1 MVTAFAEPASVN
13 LESQTEM
20 DKPQADPDHV
30 DLISTRK
37 LSKNVLLNLFAE
49 GVPLLVSLFCIPVLV
64 HRLGTEQFGILTL
77 AWAIIGYFGIFD
89 MGLGRALSKLVA
101 EKLGRKDYESIPALF
116 WTGLLMMGILGL
128 MGAAILGGGASF
140 AVVHILSIS
149 PEFQHETLIVL
160 YLLAAT
166 IPFVIGSSAMVGVLS
181 AYQRFDLIVKI
192 RMPLGSWMFL
202 GPVIAVLV
210 FHTLVS
216 VVWMMVLGRCLMFVL
231 AALMCRRAVSG
242 LHKPILRRDV
252 LKSLFSFG
260 GWVTVSNIISPIM
273 AYMDR
278 FFIAAAIGLSA
289 VAYYATPYTVTVKF
303 QIIPSI
309 LLMVLFPALSTMFAF
324 DRVKARRTFEVS
336 GALVLSAMLP
346 VAIIVVGFAGPGL
359 SFWLGKDFASHSE
372 LVLQILMVGILL
384 NSLAFVPYA
393 SIQADGRP
401 DITAILHLIELPVY
415 LAILWFALHAWGIV
429 GAAAAWTVRA
439 GLDWVLLLS
448 IGSVKVKSGFAIRQ
462 ILLTVGLLCSLLG
475 MAQANNLIVRGVLC
489 IVIMIV
495 FIVLSWRYLLDVSGR
510 NDMKR
515 IVHATMSR
523 LRFV

>member
-1 MVTAFAEPASVN
+1 MEAVA
-13 LESQTEM
+13 L
-20 DKPQADPDHV
+20 QADLDPGLNFDMERQQVDPDHA
-30 DLISTRK
+30 DLTSTRK

-49 GVPLLVSLFCIPVLV
+49 GVPLVVSLFCIPILI
-64 HRLGTEQFGILTL
+64 HRLGTEQFGVLTL

-101 EKLGRKDYESIPALF
+101 EKLGRKEYESIPALF

-128 MGAAILGGGASF
+128 LGAAILGGGASF

-192 RMPLGSWMFL
+192 RMPIGSWMFL

-216 VVWMMVLGRCLMFVL
+216 VVWMMVLGRCVMLVL
-231 AALMCRRAVSG
+231 AGLMCRQAVSG
-242 LHKPILRRDV
+242 LHKPVLQRV
-252 LKSLFSFG
+252 ALKSLLSFG
-260 GWVTVSNIISPIM
+260 SWVTISNIIGPIM
-273 AYMDR
+273 TYVDR
-278 FFIAAAIGLSA
+278 FFIAAVIGLSA
-289 VAYYATPYTVTVKF
+289 VAYYATPYTVAVKL
-303 QIIPSI
+303 QIIPSV
-309 LLMVLFPALSTMFAF
+309 LLTVLFPALSTMLAY
-324 DRVKARRTFEVS
+324 DRIRARRAFNISST
-336 GALVLSAMLP
+336 LILLAMLP
-346 VAIIVVGFAGPGL
+346 IVLVIVGFGKYGL
-359 SFWLGKDFASHSE
+359 VFWLGKDFASHSNV
-372 LVLQILMVGILL
+372 VLQILMVGILI

-401 DITAILHLIELPVY
+401 DITAILHLIELPIY

-429 GAAAAWTVRA
+429 GAAAAWTVRVA
-439 GLDWVLLLS
+439 LDWVLLLS
-448 IGSVKVKSGFAIRQ
+448 IGSFKVKSRVAIRLV
-462 ILLTVGLLCSLLG
+462 IITTGLLCSLFA
-475 MAQANNLIVRGVLC
+475 MIQVDNLIVRGILCLAIMTVL
-489 IVIMIV
+489 
-495 FIVLSWRYLLDVSGR
+495 IVLSWWYLLDISGR

-515 IVHATMSR
+515 IMQVTVSR
-523 LRFV
+523 MRFV

>member
-1 MVTAFAEPASVN
+1 MEMPTAIPPHA
-13 LESQTEM
+13 
-20 DKPQADPDHV
+20 

-37 LSKNVLLNLFAE
+37 LSKNVLLNFVAE
-49 GVPLLVSLFCIPVLV
+49 GVPLVVSLFCIPVLIR
-64 HRLGTEQFGILTL
+64 RLGTEQFGVLTL

-101 EKLGRKDYESIPALF
+101 EKLGRREYESIPPLF
-116 WTGLLMMGILGL
+116 WTGLVMMGVLGVV
-128 MGAAILGGGASF
+128 GTAILAGGASF

-149 PEFQHETLIVL
+149 PALQHETLIVL

-210 FHTLVS
+210 FHTLIS
-216 VVWMMVLGRCLMFVL
+216 VVWMMVLGRVLMFVM
-231 AALMCRRAVSG
+231 AALMCHRAVSD
-242 LHKPILRRDV
+242 LRKPIFRRNA
-252 LKSLFSFG
+252 LTLLFSFG
-260 GWVTVSNIISPIM
+260 GWVTVSNIIGPIM

-289 VAYYATPYTVTVKF
+289 VAYYATPYTVAIKL

-309 LLMVLFPALSTMFAF
+309 LLTVLFPALSTMFAY
-324 DRVKARRTFEVS
+324 DRVKARRTFEAS
-336 GALVLSAMLP
+336 GALVLAAMLP
-346 VAIIVVGFAGPGL
+346 IVIGVVGFGGSGL

-372 LVLQILMVGILL
+372 VVLQILMVGILL

-401 DITAILHLIELPVY
+401 NITALLHLIELPVY
-415 LAILWFALHAWGIV
+415 LVILWFALHAWGIV
-429 GAAAAWTVRA
+429 GAAVAWAVRA
-439 GLDWVLLLS
+439 GIDWIMLLI
-448 IGSVKVKSGFAIRQ
+448 IGSIMVKSRMAIRQ
-462 ILLTVGLLCSLLG
+462 IALTVALFCSLLG
-475 MAQANNLIVRGVLC
+475 MTQASDLVIRGILC
-489 IVIMIV
+489 FVIMIV
-495 FIVLSWRYLLDVSGR
+495 FAAVSWRYLLDVSGR
-510 NDMKR
+510 NDMRR
-515 IVHATMSR
+515 IVQAVMSR

>member
-1 MVTAFAEPASVN
+1 ME
-13 LESQTEM
+13 
-20 DKPQADPDHV
+20 KPQANLGHA
-30 DLISTRK
+30 DLISARK

-49 GVPLLVSLFCIPVLV
+49 GVPLLVSLFCIPVLL

-101 EKLGRKDYESIPALF
+101 EKLGRKENESIPALF
-116 WTGLLMMGILGL
+116 WTGLVMMGVLGL
-128 MGAAILGGGASF
+128 VGAAILVGGASF
-140 AVVHILSIS
+140 AVVHILTIS
-149 PEFQHETLIVL
+149 QKFQHETLLIL

-166 IPFVIGSSAMVGVLS
+166 IPFVIGSSALVGVLS
-181 AYQRFDLIVKI
+181 AYQRFDIIVKI

-202 GPVIAVLV
+202 GPLLAVLV
-210 FHTLVS
+210 FHTLIS
-216 VVWMMVLGRCLMFVL
+216 AVWMMVLGRCLMFVM
-231 AALMCRRAVSG
+231 AGLMCRRAVSG
-242 LHKPILRRDV
+242 LHKPILKRDA

-278 FFIAAAIGLSA
+278 FFIAAAIGLTA
-289 VAYYATPYTVTVKF
+289 VAYYTTPYTVAVKF
-303 QIIPSI
+303 QIIPSV
-309 LLMVLFPALSTMFAF
+309 LLTVLFPALSTMFTY
-324 DRVKARRTFEVS
+324 DRVRARRAFEVS

-346 VAIIVVGFAGPGL
+346 IVIIVVGFAGSGL
-359 SFWLGKDFASHSE
+359 SFWLGKDFANHSE
-372 LVLQILMVGILL
+372 TVLQILMVGILL

-415 LAILWFALHAWGIV
+415 LVVLWFALHAWGIV

-439 GLDWVLLLS
+439 GLDWILLLS
-448 IGSVKVKSGFAIRQ
+448 ICSVNVKSAMAIRL
-462 ILLTVGLLCSLLG
+462 IALTAALLCSLFA
-475 MAQANNLIVRGVLC
+475 MSQINNLIVRGILC
-489 IVIMIV
+489 LVIMTV
-495 FIVLSWRYLLDVSGR
+495 YIVLSWRFLLDVSGR

-515 IVHATMSR
+515 IMHATISR